1 MGKQAGMPEGIRTTM
16 FWVLGIGIIALIG
29 LIMLILFGNLAGNV
43 GFDQDSTTFYNHT
56 INLSSAGEIPDGA
69 VHNSTQM
76 RVSATLSSI
85 IVTNA
90 STGGARMTS
99 DNYTVTGTTI
109 NASSTASADYN
120 HNVNVSATVTYDS
133 QGQIDSDNLILN
145 YSKSVINI
153 SKQFPTIG
161 TMVGVALLLVILI
174 GILIFAIRK
183 MMGISDVGGGGFEGG
198 KSKRFSGSDSAGI
211 A

>member
-1 MGKQAGMPEGIRTTM
+1 MAKQAGMPEGIRTTM

-29 LIMLILFGNLAGNV
+29 LIMLILFGNLSGNV
-43 GFDQDSTTFYNHT
+43 GF
-56 INLSSAGEIPDGA
+56 P
-69 VHNSTQM
+69 
-76 RVSATLSSI
+76 
-85 IVTNA
+85 TN
-90 STGGARMTS
+90 
-99 DNYTVTGTTI
+99 
-109 NASSTASADYN
+109 
-120 HNVNVSATVTYDS
+120 S
-133 QGQIDSDNLILN
+133 QGYNDTQNLILN
-145 YSKSVINI
+145 YSKSVTNI